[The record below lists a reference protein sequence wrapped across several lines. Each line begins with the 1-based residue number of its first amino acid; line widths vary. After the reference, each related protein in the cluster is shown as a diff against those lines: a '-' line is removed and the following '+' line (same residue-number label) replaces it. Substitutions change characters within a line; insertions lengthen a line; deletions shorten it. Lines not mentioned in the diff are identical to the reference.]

1 MSPCYHSKYLL
12 IIVTF
17 ILIWEIKSTRW
28 LVLFSLPRVPW
39 SGAALPTDKCHQNS
53 QHRTDHNLLSVSDS
67 QRQIVQPSIYLY
79 IFPTLHLQS
88 QSQSCSKRTSL
99 KLYLRVE
106 LLHGWSRNVICKL
119 LFTLPL
125 SKLKSDAVCHRREIC
140 LYREHSDGHLFSE
153 FTVTKSSPLHSHVV
167 QGPPKNL
174 QCEDE
179 NIFL

>member
-167 QGPPKNL
+167 QGPLKYL
-174 QCEDE
+174 H
-179 NIFL
+179 

>member
-79 IFPTLHLQS
+79 IFPTLHLH
-88 QSQSCSKRTSL
+88 R
-99 KLYLRVE
+99 RGE

-140 LYREHSDGHLFSE
+140 LYREHSDRHLFSE

-167 QGPPKNL
+167 QGPLKYL
-174 QCEDE
+174 HWEDA
-179 NIFL
+179 NIFGLVEKKIYIYF